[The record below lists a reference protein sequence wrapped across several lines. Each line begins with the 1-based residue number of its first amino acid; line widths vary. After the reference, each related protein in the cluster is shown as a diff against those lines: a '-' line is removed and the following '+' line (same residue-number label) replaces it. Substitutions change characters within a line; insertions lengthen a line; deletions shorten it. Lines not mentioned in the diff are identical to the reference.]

1 MERLTRARAAFL
13 VVLFLLVLGFYSFKL
28 YNEQII
34 KTGGNTDN
42 TSTFTTYTRV
52 KAARGDILDCN
63 GNVLVQNRAS
73 FDLDINHFVLIS
85 ADGTN
90 DHLYRLVNTSRE
102 QGIEYTEHFPV
113 TRERPFTYTLSEQ
126 TSAWQS
132 NFQIFL
138 AEKASLDS
146 DITAPLLV
154 QELREYYKI
163 PAEWTDE
170 EARLVIGLRYELD
183 LRGCVPSL
191 PNYVFLEDAS
201 DEQLSAVSELN
212 IPGVYVEAS
221 TKREVCTEYAAHI
234 LGFCGPMDPEQWE
247 YYQNIEGYEMDA
259 EVGQDGIEKAF
270 EEYLHGT
277 DGLRMDVVTT
287 DGTLVSS
294 TFVETP
300 KAGANVSIS
309 IDINL
314 QMTAEDA
321 LSSTM
326 EYLRS
331 EENPGDGHDAEGAA
345 IVALDV
351 KTGKVLIC
359 GSYPTYDLSRY
370 FEDYNAILEMPYAP
384 LVNRALQAVYP
395 PGSTYKMSMVVAGI
409 DSHKI
414 SANTTIEDKGVF
426 NKYDGFEVNCLAWT
440 NGRNTHGKINAAE
453 ALKYSCNYFFYDLG
467 DRIALSA
474 MDSTAK
480 GLGLGERT
488 GVELPE
494 YIGHRANEETKAEL
508 YSGDDAEWYQ
518 GNQIQAAIGQSDNLF
533 SPMQLAVYTAT
544 LANQGVRYR
553 ATFLNRVV
561 SADYRSLLKENS
573 AEILNHLPISDEAY
587 EAYKTGMVMVTS
599 ESGGTAYS
607 AFRDYPIAVAGKTG
621 TAQNGKTG
629 KSDNGAFVCYA
640 PADDPQI
647 AIAVYGEMAGHG
659 TSLTSVARDIL
670 DVYFDVDEIGD
681 VNSFENQLS

>member
-1 MERLTRARAAFL
+1 
-13 VVLFLLVLGFYSFKL
+13 
-28 YNEQII
+28 
-34 KTGGNTDN
+34 
-42 TSTFTTYTRV
+42 
-52 KAARGDILDCN
+52 
-63 GNVLVQNRAS
+63 
-73 FDLDINHFVLIS
+73 
-85 ADGTN
+85 
-90 DHLYRLVNTSRE
+90 
-102 QGIEYTEHFPV
+102 
-113 TRERPFTYTLSEQ
+113 
-126 TSAWQS
+126 
-132 NFQIFL
+132 
-138 AEKASLDS
+138 
-146 DITAPLLV
+146 
-154 QELREYYKI
+154 
-163 PAEWTDE
+163 
-170 EARLVIGLRYELD
+170 
-183 LRGCVPSL
+183 
-191 PNYVFLEDAS
+191 
-201 DEQLSAVSELN
+201 
-212 IPGVYVEAS
+212 
-221 TKREVCTEYAAHI
+221 
-234 LGFCGPMDPEQWE
+234 
-247 YYQNIEGYEMDA
+247 
-259 EVGQDGIEKAF
+259 
-270 EEYLHGT
+270 
-277 DGLRMDVVTT
+277 MDVVTT

-321 LSSTM
+321 LSDTM

-331 EENPGDGHDAEGAA
+331 EENSGDGHDAEGAA

-494 YIGHRANEETKAEL
+494 YIGHRANKETKAEL